1 MFHSFKNEEWNNL
14 TINIEGDD
22 LAYCSVQLK
31 TNGGSVDGSYINF
44 NVTNKEENVI
54 KHEVNVPDG
63 EYWYRIYANTDTRGY
78 RPVVGM
84 INTANSSTISARFD
98 KDEYALVEFEYLNM
112 PDGFTRED
120 VNLSLN
126 ISTILHT
133 GDDEGLYLTPDVYS
147 YHAWDNIDRT
157 MAVGSFEVTASERN
171 KKVKIDL
178 SEANLCDLVVKLEN
192 IDPMFENL
200 NLTCS
205 VYTTDGEPVASSKL
219 QTGVDGLIFEPV
231 KLPKAANYFIEI
243 ESGNYRDNLVVKAD
257 KTIFVNENMEVVF
270 NFNELALLV
279 VDMEEFVPNLRLQLS
294 QNNINIRN
302 TSFEKSIYYLYL
314 APDDYEL
321 MLMYGNVG
329 FSCVASDIKEI
340 SLAAC
345 SRNAITLSAYD
356 KPLRLT
362 INLCA

>member
-1 MFHSFKNEEWNNL
+1 MKQKLLLFIFLLSAFAFNAKATGDEPEKHKVTFTVEGADGQPPARVALNLISIPKLETITNGTITLNLPNGEYYYTIGSFSGFTSRFLKKFVVDGADVDVFHSFKNEEWNNL

-31 TNGGSVDGSYINF
+31 TNGGTVDGSDINF
-44 NVTNKEENVI
+44 NVTSKEDNVI
-54 KHEVNVPDG
+54 KHAVNVPDG

-178 SEANLCDLVVKLEN
+178 SEANLCD
-192 IDPMFENL
+192 
-200 NLTCS
+200 
-205 VYTTDGEPVASSKL
+205 
-219 QTGVDGLIFEPV
+219 
-231 KLPKAANYFIEI
+231 
-243 ESGNYRDNLVVKAD
+243 
-257 KTIFVNENMEVVF
+257 
-270 NFNELALLV
+270 
-279 VDMEEFVPNLRLQLS
+279 
-294 QNNINIRN
+294 
-302 TSFEKSIYYLYL
+302 
-314 APDDYEL
+314 
-321 MLMYGNVG
+321 
-329 FSCVASDIKEI
+329 
-340 SLAAC
+340 
-345 SRNAITLSAYD
+345 
-356 KPLRLT
+356 
-362 INLCA
+362 